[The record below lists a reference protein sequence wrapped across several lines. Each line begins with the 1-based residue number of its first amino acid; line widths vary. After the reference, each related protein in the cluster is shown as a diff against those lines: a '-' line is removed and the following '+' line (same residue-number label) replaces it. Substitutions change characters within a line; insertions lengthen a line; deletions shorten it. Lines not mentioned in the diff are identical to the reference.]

1 MFLSIVVPCY
11 NEQDNGK
18 PFFKATTEALK
29 DFTDDY
35 EIVFVNDGS
44 SDNTYKK
51 LTDIYNANNDFIKV
65 VNFSRNFGKEAALLA
80 GLENTIGEY
89 VAIIDADL
97 QQNPNYIKDMYNIL
111 KDNPEFDSVA
121 AYQDLRNEG
130 KVLSKFKD
138 CFYSLINK
146 LTEIKLFRSASDFRL
161 LKRVMVNAIIALP
174 EKSRFSK
181 GIFSWVGFNT
191 YYMPYTVQ
199 ERNSGASKWSFWK
212 LTRYAIDGIVTF
224 SNRPLLFAVLMGVI
238 MGFVSL
244 ALFIT
249 ALIAF
254 FGFGASVGLIVIIAT
269 IFLVSSIQM
278 VALGVLG
285 EYFSKMYTEVKNRP
299 MYITKNKLE
308 KEDNK

>member
-11 NEQDNGK
+11 NEQDNVK
-18 PFFKATTEALK
+18 PFFKTTTEALK
-29 DFTDDY
+29 GFTDDY
-35 EIVFVNDGS
+35 EIIFVNDGS
-44 SDNTYKK
+44 SDNTYKE
-51 LTDIYNANNDFIKV
+51 LTDIYNANNGFIKV

-80 GLENTIGEY
+80 GLENTTGEY

-111 KDNPEFDSVA
+111 KENPEYDSVA

-161 LKRVMVNAIIALP
+161 LKRVMVDSIIALP

-199 ERNSGASKWSFWK
+199 ERNSGTSKWSFWK

-224 SNRPLLFAVLMGVI
+224 SNRPLLFAVIMGAIMGV
-238 MGFVSL
+238 VSMIL
-244 ALFIT
+244 YIT

-254 FGFGASVGLIVIIAT
+254 LGFDASVGLTVIIAT

-299 MYITKNKLE
+299 MYIIKNKLE
-308 KEDNK
+308 KEDKK